1 MWCDDFLF
9 RQPDESYLG
18 NCPICCL
25 PMPLDWSKWCT
36 TSCCFKRYCNGCR
49 YANYLREME
58 QGLVQ
63 RCLFCREPLAK
74 SNEEIKQKT
83 LERVKVNDPV
93 ALYAMGASC
102 HREGNYEGAF
112 MYWTKAI
119 ASGDIEAHYA
129 LSVVYDNGQGVEMDQ
144 IKRIYHLEK
153 AAIGGHPQARYH
165 LGCFAGGEYMFRRA
179 MRHFIIAANL
189 GYKPALEEI
198 ELYFSGGIVN
208 EEDYPSALCGYQA
221 AVDATKSAPRDEAEK
236 ARREGL
242 F

>member
-1 MWCDDFLF
+1 
-9 RQPDESYLG
+9 
-18 NCPICCL
+18 
-25 PMPLDWSKWCT
+25 
-36 TSCCFKRYCNGCR
+36 
-49 YANYLREME
+49 
-58 QGLVQ
+58 VQ